1 MGDVFSIANRN
12 RISMS
17 SDMLASMKN
26 SLNEYS
32 LILDFIQNKN
42 PNYLMCS
49 VEKLK
54 QYPEDFCNGLAEF
67 IDFNLTE
74 DNKHKAVSFI
84 QPEPEEYLESSRINR
99 GEGQI
104 GGIKKGKIFG
114 WAAWAY
120 RDEEVSVDIFVNDE
134 CVAMVIANEFR
145 EHSKQHKN
153 RRYGY
158 CGYSYDLHSIG
169 VKKGDSISVKINGE
183 VKYLKGS

>member
-104 GGIKKGKIFG
+104 GGIKKARFLAGQHGPIVMKKFLWIYLSMISVLQWLSLMSF
-114 WAAWAY
+114 
-120 RDEEVSVDIFVNDE
+120 VS
-134 CVAMVIANEFR
+134 IANSIKIAAMDIVGIHTIFILSVLKR
-145 EHSKQHKN
+145 VIQFQSK
-153 RRYGY
+153 
-158 CGYSYDLHSIG
+158 
-169 VKKGDSISVKINGE
+169 
-183 VKYLKGS
+183 